1 MDELLTNIEKLRA
14 ELSSMKAVLSNYSQS
29 LRSVQTKREEIE
41 AQIKQLEKR
50 TDELQ
55 RASALLQSISNMSRE
70 RLARH
75 LSEIVSTALQYVYGP
90 DFKFEIELVTDK
102 RGNTSV
108 EYYVTSGDGIRTRP
122 QDSRGGGVVD
132 VISIALRIGVLLLMN
147 NPPLPGPI
155 ILDEPGRHLDQESAV
170 RFAEFLKYISSTTG
184 RQFIVVTHHEAMLPY
199 ADAAYIV
206 EKSGDI
212 STVSEVDTDDAR

>member
-1 MDELLTNIEKLRA
+1 MDELLTHIEKLKS
-14 ELSSMKAVLSNYSQS
+14 ELDGMRAVLSHYSDS
-29 LRSVQTKREEIE
+29 LSSVRTKRDELKT
-41 AQIKQLEKR
+41 QIDSLEQR
-50 TDELQ
+50 VDALQ
-55 RASALLQSISNMSRE
+55 RASALLQSLSNLSRE
-70 RLARH
+70 RVSKH
-75 LSEIVSTALQYVYGP
+75 LSEIVSTALQYVYGS
-90 DFKFEIELVTDK
+90 DFKFELELITDK
-102 RGNTSV
+102 RGNTTV

-199 ADAAYIV
+199 ADAAYVI

-212 STVSEVDTDDAR
+212 STVSEVDVNGG

>member
-1 MDELLTNIEKLRA
+1 MDELLTHIEKLKS
-14 ELSSMKAVLSNYSQS
+14 ELDGMRAVLSHYSDS
-29 LRSVQTKREEIE
+29 LSSVRTKRDELKT
-41 AQIKQLEKR
+41 QIDSLEQR
-50 TDELQ
+50 VDALQ
-55 RASALLQSISNMSRE
+55 RASALLQSLSNLSRE
-70 RLARH
+70 RVSKH
-75 LSEIVSTALQYVYGP
+75 LSEIVSTALQYVYGS
-90 DFKFEIELVTDK
+90 DFKFELELVTDK
-102 RGNTSV
+102 RGNTTV

-199 ADAAYIV
+199 ADAAYVI

-212 STVSEVDTDDAR
+212 STVSEVDVNGG

>member
-1 MDELLTNIEKLRA
+1 VDELLTHIEKLKS
-14 ELSSMKAVLSNYSQS
+14 ELDGMRAVLSHYSDS
-29 LRSVQTKREEIE
+29 LSSVRTKRDELKT
-41 AQIKQLEKR
+41 QIDSLEQR
-50 TDELQ
+50 VDALQ
-55 RASALLQSISNMSRE
+55 RASALLQSLSNLSRE
-70 RLARH
+70 RVSKH
-75 LSEIVSTALQYVYGP
+75 LSEIVSTALQYVYGS
-90 DFKFEIELVTDK
+90 DFKFELELVTDK
-102 RGNTSV
+102 RGNTTV

-199 ADAAYIV
+199 ADAAYVI

-212 STVSEVDTDDAR
+212 STVSEVDVNGG